1 MAAIRMFIERY
12 AVATFFVL
20 AFAISWVGI
29 LLVVGP
35 GGIPGDGRQLERLG
49 PLVFLAMIAG
59 PSISGIL
66 LTIVGGRP
74 GLLGLI
80 SRLGRWRFGIRWY
93 AALLIVPLLAAA
105 ILSAL
110 AFLSTAF
117 VPGILMANDKA
128 ALLVLGIVGGLGAG
142 FFEELGWT
150 GFAVRQVRP
159 RYSTLATGVIVGT
172 LWGTW
177 HFLADLWGEAGSY
190 GALFLL
196 HFLVFWVGALSAY
209 RVLMVWVYDRTESLL
224 LAQLMHACFTG
235 SLIVLGPSMASA
247 AQNVLYA
254 AIFAAA
260 LWIVVVAIVARSQ
273 GRPRTSQSEPP
284 PSLSPGPGHGL

>member
-66 LTIVGGRP
+66 LTIVVGGRP

-93 AALLIVPLLAAA
+93 AALLIVPLLA
-105 ILSAL
+105 
-110 AFLSTAF
+110 T
-117 VPGILMANDKA
+117 
-128 ALLVLGIVGGLGAG
+128 
-142 FFEELGWT
+142 
-150 GFAVRQVRP
+150 
-159 RYSTLATGVIVGT
+159 
-172 LWGTW
+172 
-177 HFLADLWGEAGSY
+177 
-190 GALFLL
+190 
-196 HFLVFWVGALSAY
+196 
-209 RVLMVWVYDRTESLL
+209 
-224 LAQLMHACFTG
+224 
-235 SLIVLGPSMASA
+235 
-247 AQNVLYA
+247 
-254 AIFAAA
+254 
-260 LWIVVVAIVARSQ
+260 
-273 GRPRTSQSEPP
+273 
-284 PSLSPGPGHGL
+284 